1 MKEKLNVIETILI
14 TMHSLGGMQKT
25 LHPED
30 IAQKANKVSPNT
42 FTWKKYKD
50 QIDLALV
57 KISLYQAKKRLL
69 ISGSEKEGWMLS
81 VKGLDLIDKSKNKK
95 NTFKLRGLKEDKIAQ
110 DREIVRITS
119 SKTYQQYNIK
129 KFRPSLRQMEE
140 IFRINLYI
148 TGIRRKSII
157 NKTINLCRSNEAIY
171 HFLIK
176 FKKNL
181 TKGE

>member
-1 MKEKLNVIETILI
+1 
-14 TMHSLGGMQKT
+14 MHK
-25 LHPED
+25 
-30 IAQKANKVSPNT
+30 KANKVSPNT

-95 NTFKLRGLKEDKIAQ
+95 KNFKLRGLKEDKIAQ

-119 SKTYQQYNIK
+119 SKTYQQYIIK
-129 KFRPSLRQMEE
+129 NFDLR
-140 IFRINLYI
+140 
-148 TGIRRKSII
+148 
-157 NKTINLCRSNEAIY
+157 
-171 HFLIK
+171 
-176 FKKNL
+176 
-181 TKGE
+181 